1 MACTYKRR
9 GGGESMGVSS
19 RDVKKGQMYATIY
32 LLYPLCTLY
41 IYYTGDDCQEANS
54 RASSYMGRNVNSFPM
69 LYVDEKSGPNDC
81 TMVV

>member
-1 MACTYKRR
+1 MYIQAE
-9 GGGESMGVSS
+9 GGGGVHGGLFQ
-19 RDVKKGQMYATIY
+19 RREKGPNVRYYISAISIVHII
-32 LLYPLCTLY
+32 Y